1 MFMKKFFLF
10 SLIILVGLFS
20 SCEKKNNKPN
30 IKIEVLESTVK
41 EKYYIDDFNLSS
53 IKINISID
61 EETKEEILSTSLIEN
76 YPSEITEGS
85 YTFIINYQGVKESLT
100 LQFIKRDTY
109 TNGLSFSLN
118 KTNDGYIVSNY
129 SGNDNEIIIPASF
142 EYLPVKGIK
151 AYTFNNKPITKV
163 NLPNTIE
170 YIGDNAFSNTN
181 ISLIDIPS
189 SVVEIGD
196 AAFYNCVNLKS
207 VTLHNTLR
215 EVGDYAFYNTTLI
228 YTDKDDISDW
238 NSNAFDDNLTYIH
251 KGLNLSNIVKNDN
264 FEYYIDETVSILNYT
279 GDSKIVEIPDIIDN
293 KKVTVIENAAFFG
306 NKTIEEIKISN
317 NIIYIKDR
325 AFKETNLVSVNI
337 PSSVKEIG
345 VYAFSVCEELESVT
359 FNEGL
364 EKINISAFAACHKL
378 TKIILPSTLTTIEQY
393 GFQNCLNMKIIY
405 IPKSVVNIGDGAF
418 YACGKSTIYLEESS
432 VPSTWS
438 TNFNPSKAKLSFNAS
453 KDDL

>member
-1 MFMKKFFLF
+1 MRKFLLF

-30 IKIEVLESTVK
+30 IQIEVIESTVK
-41 EKYYIDDFNLSS
+41 DIYYVDDFNLSS
-53 IKINISID
+53 IKINVSTD
-61 EETKEEILSTSLIEN
+61 GVVKEEILSTSLVEN
-76 YPSEITEGS
+76 YPTEINEGS
-85 YTFIINYQGVKESLT
+85 YTFVINYQGVKKNLT
-100 LQFIKRDTY
+100 LQFIERETF
-109 TNGLSFSLN
+109 TEGLAFTLN
-118 KTNDGYIVSNY
+118 KTLDAYIVSSYNGT
-129 SGNDNEIIIPASF
+129 STEVIIPSTY

-151 AYTFNNKPITKV
+151 SYAFYNKQITKAY
-163 NLPNTIE
+163 LPVTIE
-170 YIGDNAFSNTN
+170 YIDDNAFANTN
-181 ISLIDIPS
+181 ISSIDIPL

-207 VTLHNTLR
+207 VTLHKTVK
-215 EVGDYAFYNTTLI
+215 EIGDDAFYNATLI
-228 YTDKDDISDW
+228 YTDNEDISNW
-238 NSNAFDDNLTYIH
+238 NENAFDDNLTYIH
-251 KGLNLSNIVKNDN
+251 KGLNLSNIVKKDN

-325 AFKETNLVSVNI
+325 AFKETNLLSVNI

-393 GFQNCLNMKIIY
+393 GFQNCLNVKIIY
-405 IPKSVVNIGDGAF
+405 IPKSVTNIGEGAF
-418 YACGKSTIYLEESS
+418 YACGRSTIYIEVDS

-438 TNFNPSKAKLSFNAS
+438 SNFNPSKAKLSFNAN
-453 KDDL
+453 KEDL